1 MSKLVGATVT
11 TDTCTPAQ
19 KARRDFCL
27 KLDPLMVGGII
38 YQQDC
43 MNHLRCV
50 WCKQVEIELCK
61 VLQVIVMDTMDEIAP
76 ELRVSCL
83 FSAYARSY
91 GKFFSLTCNYAKGK
105 GEDFAEFVKE
115 KFPGDLL
122 FHIEDAQGSRHDLPF
137 IAAPAIFMNRLVC
150 LEYACYLLR
159 VPKKKDSILLKNLAC
174 LMTSNEIVALSRLF
188 SILFISV
195 VLPMHWLAG
204 STASL
209 AEWNWGAE

>member
-1 MSKLVGATVT
+1 MTKLVGATVT

-19 KARRDFCL
+19 KARRDFCV
-27 KLDPLMVGGII
+27 KIQGTS

-50 WCKQVEIELCK
+50 WCKQVEKELCK

-105 GEDFAEFVKE
+105 GEDFAEYVKE
-115 KFPGDLL
+115 KFPGELL
-122 FHIEDAQGSRHDLPF
+122 YHIEDAQGSR
-137 IAAPAIFMNRLVC
+137 RLHGHGVQC
-150 LEYACYLLR
+150 DE
-159 VPKKKDSILLKNLAC
+159 VF
-174 LMTSNEIVALSRLF
+174 VLS
-188 SILFISV
+188 
-195 VLPMHWLAG
+195 
-204 STASL
+204 
-209 AEWNWGAE
+209 